1 MKVTYESLTAGK
13 YTIEVPDEWKE
24 VYVELDREEYN
35 VNHKETRRH
44 VSLEALN
51 VDGNLIPSD
60 ANVELEIDI
69 AEGQRRLQA
78 AISELEPQ
86 QQKLLYRVFFQG
98 EKEIDIATEEGVTKA
113 SITRRLSKIYKRL
126 HKILESE

>member
-35 VNHKETRRH
+35 INHKETRRH

-51 VDGNLIPSD
+51 G
-60 ANVELEIDI
+60 
-69 AEGQRRLQA
+69 
-78 AISELEPQ
+78 
-86 QQKLLYRVFFQG
+86 
-98 EKEIDIATEEGVTKA
+98 
-113 SITRRLSKIYKRL
+113 KR
-126 HKILESE
+126 